1 MRFICVKV
9 RSRLTLAFLLFTV
22 TVLIICLDFINAKA
36 KTPEIITNDARVG
49 YLQSL
54 GYQVKPECAVT
65 KEVVIPDEFGDVYEN
80 YNELQ
85 RMAGFD
91 LSDYR
96 GKNVDFYSYK
106 ITNKEYSEN
115 FYANLLICDGTV
127 IGGDISSSEING
139 NMYPLWERSKNE
151 NSKT

>member
-9 RSRLTLAFLLFTV
+9 RSNLTFAFLLFTV
-22 TVLIICLDFINAKA
+22 MLLVICLDFINVKA
-36 KTPEIITNDARVG
+36 KTSEIITNDDRVG

-54 GYQVKPECAVT
+54 GYRVKPECAVA
-65 KEVVIPDEFGDVYEN
+65 KEVVIPNEFGDVYEN

-85 RMAGFD
+85 RSAGFD
-91 LSDYR
+91 LSSYR

-106 ITNKEYSEN
+106 ILNEDFSRN

-127 IGGDISSSEING
+127 IGGDVSSSEING
-139 NMYPLWERSKNE
+139 TMYPLWERSKNE
-151 NSKT
+151 